1 MGGTSLALSSSGGSA
16 SLTLAKNASLSS
28 MQFYHNS
35 GNTISV
41 SNNAQLTI
49 LLGGYSNDR
58 NTFLL
63 AGGIIQV
70 NNGGSFT
77 LKDLYRLSI
86 GSGGGGL
93 EVNQGGNL
101 EVVWAR
107 EIKNIT
113 KYGQRDGI
121 INNGGNLTLKT
132 EVGVF
137 NSDLTTDGSLA
148 SSFESGVITHNSGVT
163 TIRHRDDKT
172 ESLFFN
178 SGFLGDIFGTSKS
191 KNRHALLNVNGGEF
205 NVIGKFY
212 NGGGSGGN

>member
-1 MGGTSLALSSSGGSA
+1 MIKSLDKTNHKPANLEEMGGTSLALSSSGGSA
-16 SLTLAKNASLSS
+16 SLTLTKNASLSS

-49 LLGGYSNDR
+49 SLGGYSNDR

-93 EVNQGGNL
+93 EVNQG
-101 EVVWAR
+101 
-107 EIKNIT
+107 EI
-113 KYGQRDGI
+113 
-121 INNGGNLTLKT
+121 
-132 EVGVF
+132 
-137 NSDLTTDGSLA
+137 
-148 SSFESGVITHNSGVT
+148 
-163 TIRHRDDKT
+163 
-172 ESLFFN
+172 
-178 SGFLGDIFGTSKS
+178 
-191 KNRHALLNVNGGEF
+191 
-205 NVIGKFY
+205 
-212 NGGGSGGN
+212 

>member
-1 MGGTSLALSSSGGSA
+1 MEDIV
-16 SLTLAKNASLSS
+16 
-28 MQFYHNS
+28 
-35 GNTISV
+35 TIG
-41 SNNAQLTI
+41 I
-49 LLGGYSNDR
+49 L
-58 NTFLL
+58 FL

-121 INNGGNLTLKT
+121 INMG
-132 EVGVF
+132 
-137 NSDLTTDGSLA
+137 
-148 SSFESGVITHNSGVT
+148 
-163 TIRHRDDKT
+163 
-172 ESLFFN
+172 
-178 SGFLGDIFGTSKS
+178 
-191 KNRHALLNVNGGEF
+191 
-205 NVIGKFY
+205 
-212 NGGGSGGN
+212 

>member
-1 MGGTSLALSSSGGSA
+1 MKIWRGIVSASILWGVQNGDTWAGSIPYSDRNIILSGGSA
-16 SLTLAKNASLSS
+16 SLTLTKNASLSS

-49 LLGGYSNDR
+49 SLGGYSNDR

-137 NSDLTTDGSLA
+137 NSDLTTDGSL
-148 SSFESGVITHNSGVT
+148 
-163 TIRHRDDKT
+163 D
-172 ESLFFN
+172 
-178 SGFLGDIFGTSKS
+178 
-191 KNRHALLNVNGGEF
+191 
-205 NVIGKFY
+205 
-212 NGGGSGGN
+212 